1 MVCWRWPPA
10 ISLCFVSAICD
21 KSNMYSAVSAMPWK
35 EIFLPFFFSDS
46 FLLQITSEALSNIRT
61 VAGIGVEGRFIKA
74 FEVELETSYKT
85 AVRKA
90 NIYGLCF
97 AFSQAIAFL
106 ANSAAYRY
114 GGYLIAYEDLGFS
127 NVFRWGISKWSDGID
142 PPGWGLPSF
151 VTLLSCYPVKYPLL
165 KRLGLSFFEVLQG
178 VK

>member
-1 MVCWRWPPA
+1 MQ
-10 ISLCFVSAICD
+10 SLQCHE
-21 KSNMYSAVSAMPWK
+21 KRYP
-35 EIFLPFFFSDS
+35 LPFVFSDS

-74 FEVELETSYKT
+74 FEVELQTSYKT

-114 GGYLIAYEDLGFS
+114 GGYLIAYEGLGFS
-127 NVFRWGISKWSDGID
+127 HVYR
-142 PPGWGLPSF
+142 
-151 VTLLSCYPVKYPLL
+151 
-165 KRLGLSFFEVLQG
+165 
-178 VK
+178 